1 MLLSATLQAAATGT
15 LFCTI
20 DDRNLSFNL
29 LGHTSIE
36 HGAILDVHDGSL
48 KLKAARSVGKEIEFP
63 VSMENIFMQW
73 DFDSDLRFAIRIE
86 DPDRSREI
94 VLAIIAARNEKLE
107 KYLGRYVL
115 QLVGGNKT
123 ERLEGPISCEGD

>member
-1 MLLSATLQAAATGT
+1 
-15 LFCTI
+15 
-20 DDRNLSFNL
+20 
-29 LGHTSIE
+29 
-36 HGAILDVHDGSL
+36 
-48 KLKAARSVGKEIEFP
+48 
-63 VSMENIFMQW
+63 MQW